1 MAHMIKEKSRL
12 MARVR
17 RLKGQIEAIERGLE
31 AEVGCADILQLVA
44 SVRGAFNGLTVE
56 LIEDHIRNHVV
67 AAKNNEERSAGA
79 DELIDVVRSYLK

>member
-1 MAHMIKEKSRL
+1 MAHTIKEKSRL
-12 MARVR
+12 VARVR
-17 RLKGQIEAIERGLE
+17 RLKGQIDAIERGLE

-67 AAKNNEERSAGA
+67 AAKNNDERAAGA